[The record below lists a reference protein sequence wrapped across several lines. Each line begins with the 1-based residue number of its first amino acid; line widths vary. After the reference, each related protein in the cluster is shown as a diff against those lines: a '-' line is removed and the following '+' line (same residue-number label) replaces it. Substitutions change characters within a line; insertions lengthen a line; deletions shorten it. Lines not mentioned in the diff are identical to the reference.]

1 MKELFSFFWM
11 HRKKIICLIFFGCIV
26 GLVQATVK
34 FTVTGNYEGIF
45 LLKGEKGFVWEVK
58 DDLYLGEGH
67 RYIAGI
73 NLDDEKEF
81 LKNLSVAHAITIK
94 KPSLYY
100 EWNESK
106 GSGFVRN
113 YLPGGK
119 QLLTSFSRFINEFD
133 KETSGLFVGG
143 GLPANV
149 LEDNIVKMNET
160 GMAYYDGSRWFHI
173 WCNVNEAIANSRR
186 ETVFPHAWKFLGSR
200 VLHHNIEDLV
210 LESNHEVVID
220 RVPLRV
226 DRFAYFRAGESYFL
240 LSIRISNVGNR
251 PTTYY
256 YIYGDEPWVGNYGT
270 SGGNVGWAADGI
282 YQYASLLNTN
292 KLHYAGLF
300 DFGNDAI
307 GEGHDFTLAANFIA
321 WFGDVKPTVFFSN
334 GPYDFPLINGKR
346 VPLSSNTRYMA
357 VQWGPLTL
365 QPGQSEEY
373 TLAIGMAGNDP
384 HTSFPVMPNIDLKN
398 FP

>member
-1 MKELFSFFWM
+1 MDSMKELFSFFWM

-149 LEDNIVKMNET
+149 
-160 GMAYYDGSRWFHI
+160 
-173 WCNVNEAIANSRR
+173 
-186 ETVFPHAWKFLGSR
+186 
-200 VLHHNIEDLV
+200 
-210 LESNHEVVID
+210 
-220 RVPLRV
+220 
-226 DRFAYFRAGESYFL
+226 
-240 LSIRISNVGNR
+240 
-251 PTTYY
+251 
-256 YIYGDEPWVGNYGT
+256 
-270 SGGNVGWAADGI
+270 
-282 YQYASLLNTN
+282 
-292 KLHYAGLF
+292 
-300 DFGNDAI
+300 
-307 GEGHDFTLAANFIA
+307 
-321 WFGDVKPTVFFSN
+321 
-334 GPYDFPLINGKR
+334 
-346 VPLSSNTRYMA
+346 
-357 VQWGPLTL
+357 
-365 QPGQSEEY
+365 
-373 TLAIGMAGNDP
+373 
-384 HTSFPVMPNIDLKN
+384 
-398 FP
+398 